1 MRPAGLP
8 AVQLFVSTIT
18 GLPKVDT
25 CYFFPGGQT
34 DQQAMGLAFNA
45 ALRRLVQRFAARG
58 LAVHLVDVANATRV
72 GVGGREQCPCR
83 IHPTDAGYAAM
94 GKAWFRV
101 LRDKLVWGQ
110 GVRAAPDTGLDGDD
124 PMAC

>member
-1 MRPAGLP
+1 M
-8 AVQLFVSTIT
+8 V
-18 GLPKVDT
+18 
-25 CYFFPGGQT
+25 
-34 DQQAMGLAFNA
+34 
-45 ALRRLVQRFAARG
+45 
-58 LAVHLVDVANATRV
+58 V

-110 GVRAAPDTGLDGDD
+110 GVRAAPDTGLDAEQERRDREEDRSLALDRASRSRAGQ
-124 PMAC
+124 PSRGPSRMLLSMHTRTGIMLPESNEA